1 MLLGRDP
8 VLMQSTLARAPLDYV
23 ALGHV
28 HRHQVLAQDPHVV
41 YAGSLQRVDFG
52 EEDDEKG
59 FCVVELDASAP
70 PGRRLV
76 DFSFRPVD
84 ARRFLT
90 IEVRVRAGE
99 DPTQAALRAI
109 ERGNV
114 ADAIVRLRV
123 TMPQEVETQLR
134 ESEVRSALSAAHF
147 VAPIVRD
154 VTRER
159 RTRLGTTPVE
169 GISPREALRLYLE
182 TTNVPPERA
191 RTLMEMAEQLIAE
204 EAERAQR

>member
-1 MLLGRDP
+1 M
-8 VLMQSTLARAPLDYV
+8 
-23 ALGHV
+23 
-28 HRHQVLAQDPHVV
+28 
-41 YAGSLQRVDFG
+41 
-52 EEDDEKG
+52 
-59 FCVVELDASAP
+59 
-70 PGRRLV
+70 
-76 DFSFRPVD
+76 
-84 ARRFLT
+84 
-90 IEVRVRAGE
+90 RAGE
-99 DPTQAALRAI
+99 DPTQVALRAI
-109 ERGNV
+109 ERSNV

-134 ESEVRSALSAAHF
+134 EGEVRSALSAAHF

-169 GISPREALRLYLE
+169 GISPQEALRLYLE

-191 RTLMEMAEQLIAE
+191 RTLMEMAEQLITE